1 MLPLALMEAIDQTSQ
16 FPIQRLGQLSN
27 AHHIRF

>member
-1 MLPLALMEAIDQTSQ
+1 MEAIDQASQ

-27 AHHIRF
+27 ASHIRF